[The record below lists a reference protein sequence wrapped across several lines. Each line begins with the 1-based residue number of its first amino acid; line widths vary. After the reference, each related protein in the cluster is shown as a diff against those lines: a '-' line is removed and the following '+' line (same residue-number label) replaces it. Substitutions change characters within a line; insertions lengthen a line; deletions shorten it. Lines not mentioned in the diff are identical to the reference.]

1 MLRFCI
7 NGSVGWY
14 SMFCAIFYDFTPI
27 PPIWIVIIS
36 FFASVLVWSIPVYF
50 FIRWRRDVGVVLLC
64 YP

>member
-1 MLRFCI
+1 
-7 NGSVGWY
+7 
-14 SMFCAIFYDFTPI
+14 MFCAIFYDFTPI

-50 FIRWRRDVGVVLLC
+50 FIRWRRDVGVMLLC